1 MYSIL
6 PPAKGDVQ
14 EIYNKERLPKARYFG
29 LDDICNKSTNLPHML
44 PSLEQFEN
52 EMKRLDIANNDVVVF
67 YDDFGIVGACRGW

>member
-1 MYSIL
+1 M
-6 PPAKGDVQ
+6 PPGKGDVK
-14 EIYNKERLPKARYFG
+14 EIYNKERLPNARYFG
-29 LDDICNKSTNLPHML
+29 LDDICDKSTNLPHML